1 MARSAAIAWSL
12 APALLC
18 AGATAAAAPPA
29 DAAVGQRIAPGI
41 GFASAVRLAH
51 QPDGRS
57 DGRMLLVFEPSEA
70 GGIPLYES
78 GDDGDSWRKVGEVVD
93 RAHGDPHR
101 WQLRWQPHLSE
112 LARDS
117 GGLAAGTLL
126 LAANSTGR
134 NDQGQVVRQDL
145 QLYASGDGGRQWEY
159 RGSIVQG
166 GGQPSDRLNQG
177 VWEPY
182 IVVLEDG
189 RMVAFYSSEQHKHE
203 GFNQLLA
210 HKVSLDGGR
219 TWGDETVDVAFP
231 GGVERPGMAVVER
244 VPGRGYAM
252 VYENIDGERN
262 GQVYMKFSHDGLD
275 WGAPA
280 ARGVAIGTASGA
292 WPAACPSVRWL
303 PGETGQGV
311 LLVAAQRAGGGG
323 DAGGRTFYRNDDG
336 GRGPWWET
344 VAPVQKLTGNI
355 HAGWTQAMVVR
366 GDGRLLHVTSSSVAS
381 SPSRAEANE
390 ILHASADLA
399 LGRYEAENAAR
410 RRGAQIDDDTAS
422 AGRKLR
428 LAAGADADLVFDVRV
443 GKAGPRP
450 LRVRYADIGFPA
462 VPDLR
467 INGRVLAG
475 RDAAGAKAASGWRV
489 AEFDAVLQEGAN
501 RIVLANG
508 KHPLDYDYLEI
519 AAVAP

>member
-1 MARSAAIAWSL
+1 MARFPAIAWSL

-18 AGATAAAAPPA
+18 AGAAALAAPA
-29 DAAVGQRIAPGI
+29 TDAAGGQRIAPGI
-41 GFASAVRLAH
+41 GYASAIRLSH
-51 QPDGRS
+51 QPGGRGDGRV
-57 DGRMLLVFEPSEA
+57 LLVFEPSEA

-78 GDDGDSWRKVGEVVD
+78 GDEGDSWRKVGEVVD
-93 RAHGDPHR
+93 QPHADPHR

-134 NDQGQVVRQDL
+134 DDQGQVVRQDL
-145 QLYASGDGGRQWEY
+145 QLYASGDGGRNWEY
-159 RGSIVQG
+159 RGSIIQG

-182 IVVLEDG
+182 IVVLDDG
-189 RMVAFYSSEQHKHE
+189 RMVAFYSSEQHKQD

-219 TWGDETVDVAFP
+219 SWGGETVDVAFP
-231 GGVERPGMAVVER
+231 GGVERPGMAAVER
-244 VPGRGYAM
+244 VPGHGYVM

-262 GQVYMKFSHDGLD
+262 GQVHMKFSRDGLD
-275 WGAPA
+275 WGAPGE
-280 ARGVAIGTASGA
+280 RGVPLQTASGA
-292 WPAACPSVRWL
+292 WPAACPTVRWL
-303 PGETGQGV
+303 PGETEHGV

-323 DAGGRTFYRNDDG
+323 DAGGRTFYRNDNG

-381 SPSRAEANE
+381 SPSRAESNE
-390 ILHASADLA
+390 ILQASARLA
-399 LGRYEAENAAR
+399 LDRYEAEDAVR

-428 LAAGADADLVFDVRV
+428 LSAGADADLAFEVRA
-443 GKAGPRP
+443 GNAGPRR

-462 VPDLR
+462 VPEVR
-467 INGRVLAG
+467 INGRTLAG
-475 RDAAGAKAASGWRV
+475 QDATGAKATAGWRV
-489 AEFDAVLQEGAN
+489 AEFDAVLQEGVN

-508 KHPLDYDYLEI
+508 KRPLDYDYLEI